1 MSFERNLDMHT
12 EVRELG
18 GGITL
23 HAVKTSKFKTDSVYI
38 NFILPFN
45 RETVTRVS
53 LLRGLLLRGCEGYPS
68 FEKLSARTDELYG
81 ADIAIDTSSYGDI
94 LVLTVSSVYLADR
107 FSVDG
112 TDITG
117 GVCDL
122 LRRICFFPLTD
133 SKGFI
138 PEITKSEKL
147 RLRDEIE
154 AKINDKGGY
163 AARRLAEEMFG
174 DSCGALSKLGY
185 TDDLEKITS
194 IGEYVFYRDIVKT
207 APVHVYT
214 VGNLDAEQAEYYVT
228 SIFDGVHRECAGELY
243 TEPHGTHARENTRF
257 VTEQMDVKQGKLAMG
272 FRTTSVLSDN
282 VHYAHML
289 LMNEVFGTSP
299 VSKLFMYVRE
309 ELNLCYYCNSSYR
322 SVVGALEVHAGIDQ
336 ANLKTAIDAIYEM
349 LEAVRK
355 GDFDDGEL
363 EAAKRS
369 LISAIRTGSDS
380 PRYIMTFMLAREL
393 CRVTDTPEQL
403 AERIARAEREDVCRA
418 ARCVEPDTVYF
429 LCGDKN
435 AAEELL

>member
-1 MSFERNLDMHT
+1 MNA

-23 HAVKTSKFKTDSVYI
+23 HAIKTDKFKTDSVYI
-38 NFILPFN
+38 NFILPFK

-53 LLRGLLLRGCEGYPS
+53 LLRGLLLRGCEGYQS

>member
-1 MSFERNLDMHT
+1 MDT

-23 HAVKTSKFKTDSVYI
+23 HAVQTSKFKTDSVYI

-81 ADIAIDTSSYGDI
+81 ADIVIDTSSYGDV

-122 LRRICFFPLTD
+122 LRRICFFPMTD
-133 SKGFI
+133 AKGFI
-138 PEITKSEKL
+138 PEITKSEKM
-147 RLRDEIE
+147 RLKDEIE

-174 DSCGALSKLGY
+174 SGCGALSKLGY
-185 TDDLEKITS
+185 TEDLEKITS
-194 IGEYVFYRDIVKT
+194 IGEYLFYRDLVKT

-214 VGNLDAEQAEYYVT
+214 VGSLDAEQAEYYVT
-228 SIFDGVHRECAGELY
+228 SIFDGVNRDCAGELS
-243 TEPHGTHARENTRF
+243 TGPCGGEGRESTRF
-257 VTEQMDVKQGKLAMG
+257 VVEQMDVKQGKLAMG
-272 FRTTSVLSDN
+272 FRTTAVLSDN
-282 VHYAHML
+282 AAYAHML

-299 VSKLFMYVRE
+299 VSKLFTYVRE
-309 ELNLCYYCNSSYR
+309 ELNLCYYCQSSYR
-322 SVVGALEVHAGIDQ
+322 SVIGALEVHAGIDQ
-336 ANLKTAIDAIYEM
+336 TNFRTALDAINEM
-349 LEAVRK
+349 LLAIRR

-363 EAAKRS
+363 DAAKHS
-369 LISAIRTGSDS
+369 LISAIRTGADS

-393 CRVTDTPEQL
+393 CNVTDTPEAL
-403 AERIARAEREDVCRA
+403 AERIARAGREDVCRA
-418 ARCVEPDTVYF
+418 ARCVEADTVYF
-429 LCGDKN
+429 LCGDKK

>member
-1 MSFERNLDMHT
+1 MNA

-23 HAVKTSKFKTDSVYI
+23 HAVKTDKFKTDSVYI

-81 ADIAIDTSSYGDI
+81 ADIAIDTSSYGDL
-94 LVLTVSSVYLADR
+94 LVLTVSSTYLADR

-122 LRRICFFPLTD
+122 LRRICFFPMTD
-133 SKGFI
+133 SKGFL
-138 PEITKSEKL
+138 PEITKSEKS
-147 RLRDEIE
+147 RLKDEIE

-163 AARRLAEEMFG
+163 AARRLSEEMFG
-174 DSCGALSKLGY
+174 DGCGALSKLGY
-185 TDDLEKITS
+185 VDDLEKITS
-194 IGEYVFYRDIVKT
+194 IGEYVFYRELVKT

-214 VGNLDAEQAEYYVT
+214 VGSLDAAQAEYYAT
-228 SIFDGVHRECAGELY
+228 SIFDGVNRDCAGEIKTQPCGASGRDQVRY
-243 TEPHGTHARENTRF
+243 
-257 VTEQMDVKQGKLAMG
+257 VIEQMDVKQGKLAIG
-272 FRTTSVLSDN
+272 FRTKSVLSDN
-282 VHYAHML
+282 RDYAHML
-289 LMNEVFGTSP
+289 LMNEIFGTSP
-299 VSKLFMYVRE
+299 ISKLFVYVRE
-309 ELNLCYYCNSSYR
+309 ELNLCYYCQSSYR
-322 SVVGALEVHAGIDQ
+322 SVIGALEVHAGIDQ
-336 ANLKTAIDAIYEM
+336 KNLRTALDAINEM
-349 LEAVRK
+349 LDAVRE
-355 GDFDDGEL
+355 GDFDDMEL
-363 EAAKRS
+363 DAAKRS

-393 CRVTDTPEQL
+393 CGVTDTPEAL
-403 AERIARAEREDVCRA
+403 AERIARAERDDVCRA
-418 ARCVEPDTVYF
+418 AKSVEADTVYF

-435 AAEELL
+435 AAEEIL

>member
-1 MSFERNLDMHT
+1 MNA

-23 HAVKTSKFKTDSVYI
+23 HAIKTDKFKTDSVYI
-38 NFILPFN
+38 NFILPFK

>member
-1 MSFERNLDMHT
+1 MKAET
-12 EVRELG
+12 RELG
-18 GGITL
+18 GGVTL
-23 HAVKTSKFKTDSVYI
+23 HTIKTDKFKTDSIYI
-38 NFILPFN
+38 NFILPFE

-68 FEKLSARTDELYG
+68 FERLSARTDELYG
-81 ADIAIDTSSYGDI
+81 ADIAIETSSYGDI

-122 LRRICFFPLTD
+122 LRRICFFPMTD
-133 SKGFI
+133 SKGFL
-138 PEITKSEKL
+138 PEITKSEKN
-147 RLRDEIE
+147 RLKDEID
-154 AKINDKGGY
+154 AKINDKGSY

-174 DSCGALSKLGY
+174 EECGALSKLGY

-194 IGEYVFYRDIVKT
+194 IGEYLFYRELVKT

-214 VGNLDAEQAEYYVT
+214 VGSLDADQAEYYTT
-228 SIFDGVHRECAGELY
+228 SVFDGVSRDCAGELY
-243 TEPHGTHARENTRF
+243 TEPRGAHGCKDVRH
-257 VTEQMDVKQGKLAMG
+257 VIEQMDVKQGKLAMG
-272 FRTTSVLSDN
+272 FRTSSVLSDN
-282 VHYAHML
+282 TEYAHML

-299 VSKLFMYVRE
+299 VSKLFTHVRE
-309 ELNLCYYCNSSYR
+309 ELNLCYYCQSSYR

-336 ANLKTAIDAIYEM
+336 SNLRTALDAINEM
-349 LEAVRK
+349 LEAVRN

-363 EAAKRS
+363 EAAKHS

-393 CRVTDTPEQL
+393 CSVTDTPEEL

-418 ARCVEPDTVYF
+418 AKRVETDTVYF

-435 AAEELL
+435 AAEELI